1 MFGINISKPT
11 VKQQLM
17 IGGVVVV
24 FLFLTYFIY
33 VKYVVPLIN
42 KRDSA
47 NLEHNTQKDGIQQK
61 NVEVMFFFADWCPH
75 CTKAKPH
82 WNKLKSSETVGKGKV
97 VNGYSILYTEV
108 DCTNDK
114 DPAVQE
120 KLNKF
125 KVEGFPTIKLI
136 KGNEVIEFDAQ
147 PETETLEQFIITS
160 LNN

>member
-108 DCTNDK
+108 DCMGFITTSGFGFMNHPLNRLGIPLLSASQKASPGDGE
-114 DPAVQE
+114 DCTDQVTCEPL
-120 KLNKF
+120 KLASS
-125 KVEGFPTIKLI
+125 
-136 KGNEVIEFDAQ
+136 D
-147 PETETLEQFIITS
+147 
-160 LNN
+160 

>member
-1 MFGINISKPT
+1 MFGVNFSKPS
-11 VKQQLM
+11 VKEQLI
-17 IGGVVVV
+17 IGGVFIV
-24 FLFLTYFIY
+24 FSLLTYFIY

-42 KRDSA
+42 KTDSA
-47 NLEHNTQKDGIQQK
+47 NLEHNTKKDGIQQK

-75 CTKAKPH
+75 CKKAKPH
-82 WNKLKSSETVGKGKV
+82 WNALKNSETVGKGKV

-147 PETETLEQFIITS
+147 PEAETLEQFIITT
-160 LNN
+160 LND

>member
-1 MFGINISKPT
+1 
-11 VKQQLM
+11 M
-17 IGGVVVV
+17 IGGVLVI
-24 FLFLTYFIY
+24 FFYLLILFMLNMLFHLLDKT
-33 VKYVVPLIN
+33 
-42 KRDSA
+42 DSA
-47 NLEHNTQKDGIQQK
+47 NLEHNTKKGGISQK

-75 CTKAKPH
+75 CKKAKPH
-82 WNKLKSSETVGKGKV
+82 WNALKNSDTVGTGKV

-147 PETETLEQFIITS
+147 PETETLEQFILTS